1 MKIIGGQDM
10 VSPIEKSLVKHPRM
24 ELASKPKIKKEYEEH
39 NYSGISDYIKAC
51 TCYEPMRCN
60 VLTVEPKKVIMVD
73 GNPKTKSHLKK
84 GEYMFLHMMDQ
95 RFF

>member
-1 MKIIGGQDM
+1 
-10 VSPIEKSLVKHPRM
+10 
-24 ELASKPKIKKEYEEH
+24 
-39 NYSGISDYIKAC
+39 
-51 TCYEPMRCN
+51 MRCN

-73 GNPKTKSHLKK
+73 GNPKTKSRLKK